1 MLNIQPSDR
10 VLEIGSGNR
19 PRRRSNVLCDRYP
32 WDNTERSSGDQ
43 IVIDGRPFVVAD
55 AAALPFK
62 DKSFDYVIT
71 SHILEHV
78 EDPLRVVAEL
88 QRVAH
93 AGYIE
98 TPSELAERLFGWP
111 FHKWM
116 VHCEGNVLVF
126 RPPFTD
132 SIFGGYFHALY
143 AGDRMFGEV
152 MDTHADDFFV
162 RYEWRTSITIRVER
176 SYSAAVLFNSP
187 ASAVETLPPSKVRSL
202 RILHTIM
209 NPFLRMSRRLR
220 NFHE

>member
-1 MLNIQPSDR
+1 MLNIKPTDR

-19 PRRRSNVLCDRYP
+19 PRKRSNVLCDRYP

-43 IVIDGRPFVVAD
+43 IVLDGRPFVVAD

-78 EDPLRVVAEL
+78 EDPLKVVAEL

-132 SIFGGYFHALY
+132 NVFGEYFHHLSAS
-143 AGDRMFGEV
+143 DRMFAEIV
-152 MDTHADDFFV
+152 DQHYDDFYV
-162 RYEWRTSITIRVER
+162 RYEWHEKILMRMEHTVSGTVRWNTGLT
-176 SYSAAVLFNSP
+176 AL
-187 ASAVETLPPSKVRSL
+187 ETLPPAHVRAL
-202 RILHTIM
+202 QILKSIVQ
-209 NPFLRMSRRLR
+209 PVLQVSRRLR
-220 NFHE
+220 RFHA